1 MVKKHLLVPL
11 AILFFS
17 AASAQNIGIGTTS
30 PAYRL
35 DVRGSINTDS
45 FYRIGGQRILQLR
58 GGSNV
63 FIGSGTGSVT
73 SGGFNTIT
81 GNQAFAFNTTGN
93 YNTGVGYGTLYNNTT
108 GEGNTASGMSVL
120 GFNLTGSY
128 NTAFGFDA
136 MYSNTTGARNTAIGS
151 GALSGTHNS
160 EFNTAVGTRAGYA
173 HDIGWNNTI
182 IGADADVSFDGQYN
196 SIAIGNVAG
205 CPDNSTVRIGNSA
218 NWSYGAYANWTN
230 ISDERFKR
238 NVKENVAGLNFIML
252 LRPVTYQMN
261 VTALSKKLNEGDGKE
276 LNETMKLAIAE
287 KEKMVW
293 TGFMAQEVETAA
305 KATGFDFSGV
315 DKPRNDYGVYG
326 LRYAEFVVPLV
337 KGMQEQQLL
346 IESLQKRNEE
356 LAKRIE
362 ALEKLLVKQ
371 TGSP

>member
-1 MVKKHLLVPL
+1 
-11 AILFFS
+11 
-17 AASAQNIGIGTTS
+17 
-30 PAYRL
+30 
-35 DVRGSINTDS
+35 
-45 FYRIGGQRILQLR
+45 
-58 GGSNV
+58 
-63 FIGSGTGSVT
+63 
-73 SGGFNTIT
+73 
-81 GNQAFAFNTTGN
+81 
-93 YNTGVGYGTLYNNTT
+93 
-108 GEGNTASGMSVL
+108 
-120 GFNLTGSY
+120 
-128 NTAFGFDA
+128 
-136 MYSNTTGARNTAIGS
+136 
-151 GALSGTHNS
+151 
-160 EFNTAVGTRAGYA
+160 
-173 HDIGWNNTI
+173 
-182 IGADADVSFDGQYN
+182 
-196 SIAIGNVAG
+196 
-205 CPDNSTVRIGNSA
+205 VRIGNSA